1 MKRFYTFLFAFVC
14 TIVSVMAQADYCIR
28 FYEAKKKAD
37 IWESQAQYVL
47 SQPLTKGNNYTLTM
61 KIKASGNMNI
71 YFWPIDTKSTNRNE
85 WGNSADVQYLDQ
97 KSITTQWDVYT
108 WKFKAD
114 FPLDELDFMFG
125 GNEGYLYFD
134 DVTLKDDN
142 IGVNYIINGDFAKPE
157 TDGWQTVGYSSVK
170 FEIVDAGN
178 GKPVVITPE
187 EPIVPD
193 NYPLAEQG
201 DPNFHIYL
209 CFGQSNMEGN
219 AAIETVDK
227 TNVPERFKMMAAV
240 NYNSPKRE
248 MGKWYTAVPPLCR
261 ENTGLT
267 PADYFGRTLVEKLPS
282 DISVG
287 VINVAVG
294 GAKIELFM
302 EEFKDAYIKGEAEWF
317 KNYCKQYN
325 NDPFGR
331 LVEMGKEA
339 QKSGVIKG
347 ILLHQGES
355 NCGQSDW
362 AEKVTKVYK
371 RLCWKL
377 GLDPNEVPL
386 LAGETLYSESGGAC
400 SWHNIAALPKLPE
413 VLPNAYIISAK
424 DLPGNDSFHFTSA
437 GYRELG
443 KRYAEKMLS
452 LLATDGIVSPLAAD
466 ANETYDC
473 TLGDDS
479 MYNLDGTVCKNPQSG
494 TIVIKNGKKII
505 IK

>member
-14 TIVSVMAQADYCIR
+14 TIVSVMSQADYCIR
-28 FYEAKKKAD
+28 FYEPKKQAN

-71 YFWPIDTKSTNRNE
+71 CFWPIDTKSANRNE

-157 TDGWQTVGYSSVK
+157 TEGWQTVGYSSVK
-170 FEIVDAGN
+170 FEIVEAGN

-219 AAIETVDK
+219 AA
-227 TNVPERFKMMAAV
+227 
-240 NYNSPKRE
+240 
-248 MGKWYTAVPPLCR
+248 PPLCR

-302 EEFKDAYIKGEAEWF
+302 EEFKDEYIKNEAEWF

-325 NDPFGR
+325 YDPFGR
-331 LVEMGKEA
+331 LVELGKAA

-362 AEKVTKVYK
+362 AEKVAKVYK

-452 LLATDGIVSPLAAD
+452 LFATDGIVSPLAAD

-479 MYNLDGTVCKNPQSG
+479 MYNLDGTVCKNPQPG